1 MRKGSTRLQVGYRTR
16 GAKREVKTNR
26 DSQLTLSLIPRDLP
40 EPALITHTPFRKA
53 DCTRDVHAAP
63 ILQHRADRKRGVDH
77 PDVGLALARKGREA
91 DLRIEKK

>member
-1 MRKGSTRLQVGYRTR
+1 MN
-16 GAKREVKTNR
+16 KREKRNENENR
-26 DSQLTLSLIPRDLP
+26 IRELTLSLIPRDLP
-40 EPALITHTPFRKA
+40 EPALITHTAFRKA

-91 DLRIEKK
+91 DRRVEKK